1 VAQYVSEKVSD
12 LFVFIFFR
20 ILHRYVSNKYQYR
33 IRIQVSDTL
42 RCGLKYPCFIGGS
55 IILQIHLG
63 KGSLTGY
70 PHIFSSSH
78 YLMTA
83 YL

>member
-1 VAQYVSEKVSD
+1 VAQYISEKVSD
-12 LFVFIFFR
+12 LSAFIFFR
-20 ILHRYVSNKYQYR
+20 ILHTYPTSISIGYISRYP
-33 IRIQVSDTL
+33 I